1 MPCHYTGLAKFSQTG
16 ANRGG
21 AQGAEFAQLLD
32 GDGLIEAGQDL
43 LDALQSRGFRI
54 GLGKGGVA
62 SNMEGQC

>member
-1 MPCHYTGLAKFSQTG
+1 MPCHYAGLGKFSQTG

-21 AQGAEFAQLLD
+21 AQGTEFAQLLD

-62 SNMEGQC
+62 GNTEGQC